1 MNNPSQ
7 KNRGWSRAQVALAFL
22 VLTAAIACGLS
33 IFSSAS
39 SLIGLSRSGFS
50 VLFLPLLF
58 SLVLSFLL
66 DPLVT
71 QLEKLCSRTG
81 SIFIVYVL
89 TIGLASLSIL
99 WMTPHWQDFWNN
111 MGTDFPR
118 YTTQVTV
125 ALKDIVAALHDR
137 FPMIA
142 EYDFPLK
149 VRSWAEQSM
158 ATVFAHTPQSAMTVG
173 SLMIIVPLFTFF
185 FLRDGRKILRACVSL
200 APNRHF
206 EMVRDLSYLV
216 SRQLSQFVRGR
227 IIEALIIGLVITAGL
242 SLTDIR
248 YASVLGIF
256 AGVTNLIP
264 YIGPIIGMVPGIL
277 IAFVDLGAGG
287 QFWWIVILYILIAQV
302 LIDNFILIPI
312 LISRVSNL
320 HPLLVF
326 FAIIVGGKLYGII
339 GMIIGVPILSVIKI
353 TLQEVRTYRRT
364 FRLPESALESD
375 RPHYQLDRN
384 K

>member
-1 MNNPSQ
+1 MSSSLRTSNSSQ
-7 KNRGWSRAQVALAFL
+7 KVRGWSRGQVALAFL
-22 VLTAAIACGLS
+22 ILSAAIACGLS
-33 IFSSAS
+33 IYSSAS
-39 SLIGLSRSGFS
+39 SLTGLSRAAFS
-50 VLFLPLLF
+50 VLFLPLLL

-71 QLEKLCSRTG
+71 QLEKLCTRTG

-89 TIGLASLSIL
+89 TLGLASLSIL

-118 YTTQVTV
+118 YITQLVES
-125 ALKDIVAALHDR
+125 LKNIVAALHTR
-137 FPMIA
+137 FPMI
-142 EYDFPLK
+142 EGYDFPLK
-149 VRSWAEQSM
+149 IRIWAEQLM
-158 ATVFAHTPQSAMTVG
+158 AGIFAQAPHSAMKLG
-173 SLMIIVPLFTFF
+173 GLMIIVPLFTFF

-200 APNRHF
+200 APNRQF
-206 EMVRDLSYLV
+206 EMVRDLSYLT
-216 SRQLSQFVRGR
+216 SRQLAQFVRGR
-227 IIEALIIGLVITAGL
+227 VLEALIIGLVITAGL

-248 YASVLGIF
+248 YAPVLGIF

-312 LISRVSNL
+312 LISRVANL

-326 FAIIVGGKLYGII
+326 FAIIVGGKLYGVL
-339 GMIIGVPILSVIKI
+339 GMIIGVPILSVVKI
-353 TLQEVRTYRRT
+353 TLLEIRTYRRT
-364 FRLPESALESD
+364 FRLPESALESE
-375 RPHYQLDRN
+375 RPH
-384 K
+384 

>member
-1 MNNPSQ
+1 MNSPAP
-7 KNRGWSRAQVALAFL
+7 KPRGWSRAQVVLAFL
-22 VLTAAIACGLS
+22 VLSAAIACGLS
-33 IFSSAS
+33 VYSSAS
-39 SLIGLSRSGFS
+39 SLIGLSRDAFS

-58 SLVLSFLL
+58 SLVLAFLL

-71 QLEKLCSRTG
+71 QLEKLFSRTG

-89 TIGLASLSIL
+89 TLGLTSLLIL
-99 WMTPHWQDFWNN
+99 WLTPHWQEFWNN
-111 MGTDFPR
+111 LGTDFPR
-118 YTTQVTV
+118 YTSQ
-125 ALKDIVAALHDR
+125 AIEGLKSVMASLHDR
-137 FPMIA
+137 FPII
-142 EYDFPLK
+142 EDYGFPAK
-149 VRSWAEQSM
+149 VRSWAEQLM
-158 ATVFAHTPQSAMTVG
+158 AAIFAQTPQSAMKIG
-173 SLMIIVPLFTFF
+173 GLMVIVPLFTFF
-185 FLRDGRKILRACVSL
+185 FLRDGRDIMSACVSL

-206 EMVRDLSYLV
+206 EMVHDLSYLI

-227 IIEALIIGLVITAGL
+227 ILEAIVVGLVVAAGL
-242 SLTDIR
+242 SITDIR
-248 YASVLGIF
+248 YAPMLGIF

-277 IAFVDLGAGG
+277 IAFADLGVGG

-326 FAIIVGGKLYGII
+326 FAIIAGGKLYGVI
-339 GMIIGVPILSVIKI
+339 GMIIGVPIVSVIKI
-353 TLQEVRTYRRT
+353 TLLEVRTYRRN

-375 RPHYQLDRN
+375 RPH
-384 K
+384 

>member
-1 MNNPSQ
+1 MNTPE
-7 KNRGWSRAQVALAFL
+7 KKHRGWSRAQVILAFL
-22 VLTAAIACGLS
+22 VLSAAIACGLS
-33 IFSSAS
+33 IYSSAS
-39 SLIGLSRSGFS
+39 SLIGLSRAAFS

-58 SLVLSFLL
+58 SLVLAFLL

-71 QLEKLCSRTG
+71 QLEKLFTRTG

-89 TIGLASLSIL
+89 TLGLTSLLIFWL
-99 WMTPHWQDFWNN
+99 TPHWREFWNN

-118 YTTQVTV
+118 YTSQ
-125 ALKDIVAALHDR
+125 AIEGLKSVMESLHDR
-137 FPMIA
+137 FPII
-142 EYDFPLK
+142 EDYGFPMK
-149 VRSWAEQSM
+149 IRSWAEQLM
-158 ATVFAHTPQSAMTVG
+158 AAILTQTPQSAMKIG
-173 SLMIIVPLFTFF
+173 GLMVIVPLFTFF
-185 FLRDGRKILRACVSL
+185 FLRDGRNIMSACVSL
-200 APNRHF
+200 TPNRHF
-206 EMVRDLSYLV
+206 EMIHDLSYLV

-227 IIEALIIGLVITAGL
+227 ILEAIIVGLVVAVGL

-248 YASVLGIF
+248 YAPMLGIF

-277 IAFVDLGAGG
+277 IAFADLGVGG

-326 FAIIVGGKLYGII
+326 FAIITGGKLYGVI
-339 GMIIGVPILSVIKI
+339 GMIIGVPIVSVIKI
-353 TLQEVRTYRRT
+353 TILEVRTYRRN
-364 FRLPESALESD
+364 FRLPEAALESD
-375 RPHYQLDRN
+375 RPH
-384 K
+384 

>member
-1 MNNPSQ
+1 MSIASQ
-7 KNRGWSRAQVALAFL
+7 NHRGWTRAQVALAFL

-39 SLIGLSRSGFS
+39 SLIGLSRDGFS

-58 SLVLSFLL
+58 SLVLAFLL
-66 DPLVT
+66 EPLVT
-71 QLEKLCSRTG
+71 QLEKVFTRTG

-89 TIGLASLSIL
+89 TLGLATLLIL
-99 WMTPHWQDFWNN
+99 WMTPHWQEFWSNI
-111 MGTDFPR
+111 GTDFPR
-118 YTTQVTV
+118 YTSRVIEGT
-125 ALKDIVAALHDR
+125 KDIVASLHDR
-137 FPMIA
+137 FPIIA
-142 EYDFPLK
+142 EYELPQK
-149 VRSWAEQSM
+149 IRSWAEQLM
-158 ATVFAHTPQSAMTVG
+158 AAILAQTPQSAMKIG
-173 SLMIIVPLFTFF
+173 GLMVIVPLFTFF
-185 FLRDGRKILRACVSL
+185 FLRDGRSILRACVSL

-206 EMVRDLSYLV
+206 EMVRDLTYLI

-227 IIEALIIGLVITAGL
+227 IIEALIVGLVISAGL

-248 YASVLGIF
+248 YAPVLGIF

-264 YIGPIIGMVPGIL
+264 YIGPIIGMIPGIL

-326 FAIIVGGKLYGII
+326 FAIIVGGKLYGVI
-339 GMIIGVPILSVIKI
+339 GMIIGVPIVSIIKI
-353 TLQEVRTYRRT
+353 ALLEVRVYRRA

-375 RPHYQLDRN
+375 RPY
-384 K
+384 

>member
-1 MNNPSQ
+1 MSRPVQ
-7 KNRGWSRAQVALAFL
+7 RHRGWSRAQVALAFF

-33 IFSSAS
+33 IYSSAS
-39 SLIGLSRSGFS
+39 SLIGLSRAGFS
-50 VLFLPLLF
+50 VLFLPLLL

-71 QLEKLCSRTG
+71 QFEKFFNRTG
-81 SIFIVYVL
+81 SIFVVYVL
-89 TIGLASLSIL
+89 TLALASLSIF
-99 WMTPHWQDFWNN
+99 WMTPHWQEFWSNIE
-111 MGTDFPR
+111 TDFPR
-118 YTTQVTV
+118 YTSQFIE
-125 ALKDIVAALHDR
+125 ALRNIVATLHDR
-137 FPMIA
+137 FPVVA
-142 EYDFPLK
+142 DYEFPQK
-149 VRSWAEQSM
+149 IRNWAQQLM
-158 ATVFAHTPQSAMTVG
+158 AAIFAQTPKSAMKVG
-173 SLMIIVPLFTFF
+173 SLMVIVPLFTFF
-185 FLRDGRKILRACVSL
+185 FLRDSRKILRACVSL

-206 EMVRDLSYLV
+206 EMIRDLSYLI

-227 IIEALIIGLVITAGL
+227 VIEALIVGLVITAGL

-248 YASVLGIF
+248 YAPVLGIF

-277 IAFVDLGAGG
+277 IAFVDLGVSG

-302 LIDNFILIPI
+302 LIDNFILIPV

-353 TLQEVRTYRRT
+353 TLIEIRTYRRT

-375 RPHYQLDRN
+375 RPH
-384 K
+384 